1 MMRTLGWSAV
11 VTLAATVALS
21 GCGGEAPEQAPTP
34 TTAPSAAT
42 PPSTAAGQAAG
53 DEDLAA
59 PLLVWADSDTDEGE
73 APLTVQFEADVEG
86 GTAPLKY
93 KWTFGDG
100 QESAEPNPKHTYEKP
115 GEYRA
120 DLVVNDSADDEDSD
134 YLEIEVYAEGEG

>member
-1 MMRTLGWSAV
+1 LMRTLGWSAV
-11 VTLAATVALS
+11 VSLAATVALF
-21 GCGGEAPEQAPTP
+21 GCGGESTETAPTA
-34 TTAPSAAT
+34 TTVPSAEA
-42 PPSTAAGQAAG
+42 PPSTAAGAAG

-73 APLTVQFEADVEG
+73 APLTVKFEADVEG
-86 GTAPLKY
+86 GTPPLKY

-100 QESAEPNPKHTYEKP
+100 AESTEANPSHTYEKP

>member
-1 MMRTLGWSAV
+1 MRTLGWSAV
-11 VTLAATVALS
+11 ALATVVALS
-21 GCGGEAPEQAPTP
+21 GCGGGDTPESTPTP
-34 TTAPSAAT
+34 TTAPSAET
-42 PPSTAAGQAAG
+42 PPSTAAGAAG

-86 GTAPLKY
+86 GTPPLKY

-100 QESAEPNPKHTYEKP
+100 GESTEANPKHTYDKP

>member
-1 MMRTLGWSAV
+1 MRTLGWSAV
-11 VTLAATVALS
+11 VTLAAAVTLS

-34 TTAPSAAT
+34 TTTPSAET
-42 PPSTAAGQAAG
+42 PPSTVAGQAG

-86 GTAPLKY
+86 GTPPLKY

-100 QESAEPNPKHTYEKP
+100 AESTEANPKHVYEKP

>member
-1 MMRTLGWSAV
+1 MMRTLGWSVV
-11 VTLAATVALS
+11 VTLAAAVALF
-21 GCGGEAPEQAPTP
+21 GCGGEAPEPAPTA
-34 TTAPSAAT
+34 TTTPSAEA
-42 PPSTAAGQAAG
+42 PPSTAAGQAA

-86 GTAPLKY
+86 GTPPLKY

-100 QESAEPNPKHTYEKP
+100 GESTEPNPSHTYDKP